1 MRSILMT
8 SLVVLLTCTTLVR
21 ADDFFQPA
29 MPGGDTL
36 WVPQLFVDGKVGDD
50 RSIGAFDLTWPL
62 TQQRD
67 SLLFA
72 NARLRTDTDDALE
85 SNLGLGYRFQFNSD
99 VILGF
104 YGFFDALRS
113 EHENTFLQATFGAE
127 MLMKDWQA
135 RANIYIPED
144 RTEQLGSSMSNT
156 LDITG
161 TTVSLAGQ
169 RMEEKAL
176 PGVDFEVGRRLSF
189 VRDIM
194 GKEMFDQIWVYGGYY
209 YFDDSDF
216 ETIEG
221 PRLRGEWRL
230 PTDSLVR
237 GSYLSLGGQ
246 WQHDDVR
253 GGQTMFTVFFR
264 IPLGGTTSTRR
275 AAMRDM
281 EWRYWAMQ
289 NPIERDVDV
298 VTGNRVVRTANPVY
312 TATTGELYNHIYFV
326 SANGT
331 AGAAGTR
338 ADPFDLQTALAQ
350 PGRNIIVAIGANSE
364 ITTGEVL
371 LRNHMTLVGGGTVLT
386 VGTQAGVNLDDNAHL
401 TNVQLPGGA
410 ATLVGTDPHLIRLAN
425 GSNGVIVGN
434 LTLKN
439 PNGDAVFARNATN
452 VLMGA
457 LTVEETSGTAVD
469 FQGGRNLNLI
479 NFELNNTGNTAMVLR
494 NIRGKIGIN
503 NLTIADATGGM
514 IVDDVKGDVTFS
526 GVSIQTETGDGLNI
540 TNSSGMTWSGTN
552 SVDATEGYALRVF
565 NSEFT
570 SSAFS
575 SLTSTDSPSF
585 GVLINNVSGTFAA
598 SGSTTIDNPAGA
610 GLTIR
615 NIAEDDAS
623 ITFGSITTTDTV
635 DEGVLIQKIT
645 GNDVSL
651 TLGSTSITNTNSYG
665 LRVNNVTGD
674 GDKVTLGALTTDN
687 TDMDGL
693 HVEDFTPDGGSLSAS
708 SITVQNVDTG
718 PGVAFLNNAATISTS
733 SVSVTN
739 TNDNGVLIDNHDG
752 SLTLSSVTINRVDDS
767 GLVIQ
772 NISADNAK
780 ISTSSVNVTD
790 ANADAVLVQNITGDD
805 VTVSTSSITAISA
818 NRGLVV
824 TNNDGD
830 NLSLKFASIGSVN
843 VTSMDADGIVVD
855 GLAGDNVTLTI
866 GTVTGNDVQDA
877 ALLLTDLTA
886 NDLTVTVGNVT
897 ANQVGTAVQIDPVA
911 ATGNSDIT
919 IGDVTVDDADTA
931 VLISGA
937 TVDDVTFDLGNL
949 DLKNVDIGL
958 HLDGDF
964 SNSAVLRVEDI
975 TVEDANTAGIRMS
988 DVDGVNIN
996 FRLGDV
1002 DLTNPGTNGIYISN
1016 FMASGIPGSTL
1027 RIGDINVDSPT
1038 NDGVLIDGVS
1048 GNNATMRFGD
1058 TVVDTPGNT
1067 AQEQLNVT
1075 GANVTI
1081 NFDSVTQN

>member
-1 MRSILMT
+1 MRSILTT
-8 SLVVLLTCTTLVR
+8 SLVVLLTCTSLVR
-21 ADDFFQPA
+21 ADEFFQPA
-29 MPGGDTL
+29 MPGGDSL

-72 NARLRTDTDDALE
+72 NARLRADTEDSLE
-85 SNLGLGYRFQFNSD
+85 SNLGLGYRFQLNSD

-113 EHENTFLQATFGAE
+113 QNENTFLQATFGAE

-144 RTEQLGSSMSNT
+144 STEQLGSTIGNT

-161 TTVSLAGQ
+161 TAVSLAGL

-176 PGVDFEVGRRLSF
+176 PGFDLEVGRRLSF
-189 VRDIM
+189 LRDMM
-194 GKEMFDQIWVYGGYY
+194 GKDMFDQIWVYGGYY

-253 GGQTMFTVFFR
+253 GSQTMFTVFFR

-289 NPIERDVDV
+289 TPIERDVDV
-298 VTGNRVVRTANPVY
+298 VTGNRAVRTANPVY

-326 SANGT
+326 SANG
-331 AGAAGTR
+331 AADAAGTR

-371 LRNHMTLVGGGTVLT
+371 LRNGMTLVGGGTVLT
-386 VGTQAGVNLDDNAHL
+386 VGTQAGANLDDNASL

-425 GSNGVIVGN
+425 GSDGVIVGN
-434 LTLKN
+434 LTLNN
-439 PNGDAVFARNATN
+439 PNGDAVFGRNATN

-457 LTVEETSGTAVD
+457 LTVDETSGSAVD

-479 NFELNNTGNTAMVLR
+479 NFELNNTGDTAMVLR
-494 NIRGKIGIN
+494 NIRGKIAIN
-503 NLTIADATGGM
+503 NLAIADATGGM
-514 IVDDVKGDVTFS
+514 IVDDVKGEVAFS
-526 GVSIQTETGDGLNI
+526 NVSIATETGNGLDI

-570 SSAFS
+570 STAFS

-585 GVLINNVSGTFAA
+585 GVLLNNVSGTFGA

-610 GLTIR
+610 GLSIL

-623 ITFGSITTTDTV
+623 ITFGAINTNDTV

-645 GNDVSL
+645 GSDVAL
-651 TLGSTSITNTNSYG
+651 TLGSTSITNASSYG
-665 LRVNNVTGD
+665 LRVNNVIGD
-674 GDKVTLGALTTDN
+674 NAVVTLGALTTDN
-687 TDMDGL
+687 TDMAGL
-693 HVEDFTPDGGSLSAS
+693 HVQDFMPDGGRLSTS
-708 SITVQNVDTG
+708 SIAVENVDSG
-718 PGVAFLNNAATISTS
+718 PGVHFLDNAASVTTGQ
-733 SVSVTN
+733 VSVTN
-739 TNDNGVLIDNHDG
+739 TNADGIVIDNHDG
-752 SLTLSSVTINRVDDS
+752 SINLGSVNVSRVDDS
-767 GLVIQ
+767 GLVVQ
-772 NISADNAK
+772 HISADDARVT
-780 ISTSSVNVTD
+780 IGSVSVTD
-790 ANADAVLVQNITGDD
+790 ADDRAVLVDDITGEN
-805 VTVSTSSITAISA
+805 VRVNTGSITAVSA
-818 NRGLVV
+818 NRGLEISNINAAVDTRTTLIFGNVSV
-824 TNNDGD
+824 TGM
-830 NLSLKFASIGSVN
+830 G
-843 VTSMDADGIVVD
+843 ADGVVVD
-855 GLAGDNVTLTI
+855 GVAGDAVDLTI
-866 GTVTGNDVQDA
+866 GTITGNDVQDA

-886 NDLTVTVGNVT
+886 SDLSITVGNVN
-897 ANQVGTAVQIDPVA
+897 ANQVGTAVQIDPVNA
-911 ATGNSDIT
+911 PDADINIGN
-919 IGDVTVDDADTA
+919 VTVDDADTA

-937 TVDDVTFDLGNL
+937 TVNNVNFDLGNL
-949 DLKNVDIGL
+949 NLQNVDIGL

-964 SNSAVLRVEDI
+964 SNSAILSVDDVTL
-975 TVEDANTAGIRMS
+975 EDATTAGIRLS
-988 DVDGVNIN
+988 DVDGVNLDFSI
-996 FRLGDV
+996 GDV
-1002 DLTNPGTNGIYISN
+1002 DLTSPGANGIWITN
-1016 FMASGIPGSTL
+1016 FLASGVPGSTL
-1027 RIGDINVDSPT
+1027 RVGDVNVDSPT
-1038 NDGVLIDGVS
+1038 NDGVLIDGVP
-1048 GNNATMRFGD
+1048 GNNVTMRFGD

-1067 AQEQLNVT
+1067 AVEQLNIT
-1075 GANVTI
+1075 GANPDIT
-1081 NFDSVTQN
+1081 FDSIEEN